1 MKLKFISMIAI
12 VATFMSA
19 CCNKPKTYNSV
30 DEYPEYKGNDLGV
43 TYTPNKSFFRV
54 WSPAA
59 QEVRLNIY
67 ADALEGAPTQV
78 FDMKYDVDGTWT
90 YTVKEDLIGKF
101 YTFQIKQND
110 QWLEP
115 TPGIWAKAVGV
126 NGVRGAII
134 DWNTTNPEGWENDV
148 RPEMKSFT
156 DAIIYEVHMRDY
168 TIHASSGS
176 SFPGKFLGLSEA
188 GTKTIDGLTS
198 GIDHLKELGIT
209 HVQILPSYDYG
220 SIDETRLADNKYNWG
235 YDPKNYNVPE
245 GGYATDPYSPATRI
259 LELKT
264 MIQQLHAAGIRVI
277 MDVVYNH
284 TFVGDNSHLNL
295 QAPGYF
301 YRMNEDGSWGNGSG
315 CGNETASERAMM
327 RRFMVESIKYWVEE
341 YHMDGFRF
349 DLMGIH
355 DIETMNQIRTAVDAI
370 DPTISIHGEGWAAG
384 GCGIPEE
391 LRAVKNNAHQFS
403 PVGVFSDDIRDGL
416 RGKWTDGNKGGFVSG
431 RGLDESIKFGVV
443 GATAH
448 PQIDLAQVAH
458 TNVAYA
464 TTPAQVINYMSCHDD
479 PCVVDKLKAIHP
491 EATIEEIIRMD
502 LLGQT
507 IVFTA
512 QGVPFIYAG
521 EELLRDKKGVHNTYQ
536 SPDSINQIDWTNKV
550 KYAEVYD
557 YYRNLIALRKA
568 HPAFRMSDA
577 AQVAEAIQ
585 FVETP
590 ANVVAYTLNGSL
602 SNDSWNQIFVI
613 YNGNTT
619 DVELPLP
626 EGTWTAACYNAK
638 INENGLGNF
647 TGKINVPYTSA
658 VILYRK

>member
-1 MKLKFISMIAI
+1 
-12 VATFMSA
+12 
-19 CCNKPKTYNSV
+19 
-30 DEYPEYKGNDLGV
+30 
-43 TYTPNKSFFRV
+43 
-54 WSPAA
+54 
-59 QEVRLNIY
+59 
-67 ADALEGAPTQV
+67 
-78 FDMKYDVDGTWT
+78 
-90 YTVKEDLIGKF
+90 
-101 YTFQIKQND
+101 
-110 QWLEP
+110 
-115 TPGIWAKAVGV
+115 
-126 NGVRGAII
+126 
-134 DWNTTNPEGWENDV
+134 
-148 RPEMKSFT
+148 
-156 DAIIYEVHMRDY
+156 
-168 TIHASSGS
+168 
-176 SFPGKFLGLSEA
+176 
-188 GTKTIDGLTS
+188 
-198 GIDHLKELGIT
+198 
-209 HVQILPSYDYG
+209 
-220 SIDETRLADNKYNWG
+220 
-235 YDPKNYNVPE
+235 
-245 GGYATDPYSPATRI
+245 
-259 LELKT
+259 

-355 DIETMNQIRTAVDAI
+355 DIETMNQIRAAVDAI

-391 LRAVKNNAHQFS
+391 ERAVKNNADQFA
-403 PVGVFSDDIRDGL
+403 PIGAFSDDIRDGL
-416 RGKWTDGNKGGFVSG
+416 RGKWTDGNMGGFVSG
-431 RGLDESIKFGVV
+431 RGLEESIKFGVV

-448 PQIDLAQVAH
+448 PQIDLTKVAH
-458 TNVAYA
+458 TNKAYA

-491 EATIEEIIRMD
+491 DATIEQIIRMD

-536 SPDSINQIDWTNKV
+536 SPDLINQIDWTNKV
-550 KYAEVYD
+550 KYAEVYN

-602 SNDSWNQIFVI
+602 NNDSWNQIFVI

-619 DVELPLP
+619 DVEINLP
-626 EGTWTAACYNAK
+626 EGKWTAVCYDAK
-638 INENGLGNF
+638 INPDGVGDF
-647 TGKINVPYTSA
+647 TEKINVPHTSA
-658 VILYRK
+658 VILYSK

>member
-12 VATFMSA
+12 VATLMSA

-43 TYTPNKSFFRV
+43 TYSPNKSFFRV

-67 ADALEGAPTQV
+67 EDALEGAPTQV

-176 SFPGKFLGLSEA
+176 SYPGKFLGLSEA

-245 GGYATDPYSPATRI
+245 GGYATDPYSPASRI

-264 MIQQLHAAGIRVI
+264 MIQQLHTAGIRVI

-295 QAPGYF
+295 QVPGYF

-315 CGNETASERAMM
+315 CGN
-327 RRFMVESIKYWVEE
+327 
-341 YHMDGFRF
+341 
-349 DLMGIH
+349 
-355 DIETMNQIRTAVDAI
+355 
-370 DPTISIHGEGWAAG
+370 
-384 GCGIPEE
+384 
-391 LRAVKNNAHQFS
+391 
-403 PVGVFSDDIRDGL
+403 
-416 RGKWTDGNKGGFVSG
+416 
-431 RGLDESIKFGVV
+431 
-443 GATAH
+443 
-448 PQIDLAQVAH
+448 
-458 TNVAYA
+458 
-464 TTPAQVINYMSCHDD
+464 
-479 PCVVDKLKAIHP
+479 
-491 EATIEEIIRMD
+491 
-502 LLGQT
+502 
-507 IVFTA
+507 
-512 QGVPFIYAG
+512 
-521 EELLRDKKGVHNTYQ
+521 
-536 SPDSINQIDWTNKV
+536 
-550 KYAEVYD
+550 
-557 YYRNLIALRKA
+557 
-568 HPAFRMSDA
+568 
-577 AQVAEAIQ
+577 
-585 FVETP
+585 
-590 ANVVAYTLNGSL
+590 
-602 SNDSWNQIFVI
+602 
-613 YNGNTT
+613 
-619 DVELPLP
+619 
-626 EGTWTAACYNAK
+626 
-638 INENGLGNF
+638 
-647 TGKINVPYTSA
+647 
-658 VILYRK
+658 